1 MNEPNNTKKKTVKKV
16 AIVTLVAAAAA
27 YGTVAYLNR
36 EPDPTKWNAER
47 SGYEST
53 K

>member
-16 AIVTLVAAAAA
+16 AIVTLVAAAA